1 MLTEVFRLTT
11 NPNGFPLTA
20 CEPIEEL
27 PRLHE
32 DPTLAPH
39 YLPGKH
45 PALNEVTEKYNI
57 PLEAVLG
64 GPETMYPEYRKT
76 MKDTTSYRLRCAPS
90 SDRALRARGAVAAY
104 SLR

>member
-1 MLTEVFRLTT
+1 MTT

-57 PLEAVLG
+57 PLE
-64 GPETMYPEYRKT
+64 
-76 MKDTTSYRLRCAPS
+76 RCSAAPRRCIPS
-90 SDRALRARGAVAAY
+90 TAR
-104 SLR
+104 S